1 MSLRPREIA
10 FDEVWTKLYDIIKGV
25 ITLNR
30 MRKIDKPLWHNTF
43 SDVYMLCVAHPEP
56 HSKQLYEETR
66 KLLENHVIAIHE
78 VCLFLVNL
86 LICLQKYFNKKVFYF
101 SSFLLKIVT
110 KNCSIYTIN
119 TGMNFQKAPNI
130 SIIYSCNY

>member
-10 FDEVWTKLYDIIKGV
+10 FEEVWTKLFDIIKGV

-30 MRKIDKPLWHNTF
+30 LRRIDKPLWHNTF

-66 KLLENHVIAIHE
+66 RLLELHVIAIYD
-78 VCLFLVNL
+78 VR
-86 LICLQKYFNKKVFYF
+86 
-101 SSFLLKIVT
+101 
-110 KNCSIYTIN
+110 
-119 TGMNFQKAPNI
+119 NI
-130 SIIYSCNY
+130 SSKTNNLNSKVSICFINRL

>member
-10 FDEVWTKLYDIIKGV
+10 FEEVWTKLFDIIKGV

-30 MRKIDKPLWHNTF
+30 LRRIDKPLWHNTF

-66 KLLENHVIAIHE
+66 RLLELHVIALFDVSIH
-78 VCLFLVNL
+78 
-86 LICLQKYFNKKVFYF
+86 
-101 SSFLLKIVT
+101 
-110 KNCSIYTIN
+110 
-119 TGMNFQKAPNI
+119 FQNDF
-130 SIIYSCNY
+130 

>member
-10 FDEVWTKLYDIIKGV
+10 FEEVWTKLYDIIKGV

-30 MRKIDKPLWHNTF
+30 LRRIDKPLWHNTF

-66 KLLENHVIAIHE
+66 RLLELHVIAIYDVSRAFHKFKKCHHSLNPRNIYIPKILIE
-78 VCLFLVNL
+78 NSDEKLLNLYFQYWNEFSKGSEYLNNLF
-86 LICLQKYFNKKVFYF
+86 
-101 SSFLLKIVT
+101 
-110 KNCSIYTIN
+110 
-119 TGMNFQKAPNI
+119 M
-130 SIIYSCNY
+130 

>member
-10 FDEVWTKLYDIIKGV
+10 FEEVWTKLYDIIKGV

-30 MRKIDKPLWHNTF
+30 LRRIDKPLWHNTF

-66 KLLENHVIAIHE
+66 RLLELHVIAIHDVLVE
-78 VCLFLVNL
+78 NSDEKLLNLYFQYWNEFSKGSEYLNNLF
-86 LICLQKYFNKKVFYF
+86 
-101 SSFLLKIVT
+101 
-110 KNCSIYTIN
+110 
-119 TGMNFQKAPNI
+119 M
-130 SIIYSCNY
+130 